1 MNAIIKR
8 KNHFVIKLNLFPAET
23 EVAYKETGCR
33 IRDQKKQHDNLL
45 LLLVILPDDGHSVGI
60 SVCFKKKYMSK
71 SDQP

>member
-33 IRDQKKQHDNLL
+33 IRD
-45 LLLVILPDDGHSVGI
+45 
-60 SVCFKKKYMSK
+60 
-71 SDQP
+71 